1 MALNL
6 PSQKSSHLL
15 RRAVL
20 LLAIQFDF
28 LAQTT
33 KFDAFFLLGMS

>member
-1 MALNL
+1 
-6 PSQKSSHLL
+6 
-15 RRAVL
+15 